1 MVGMKSKAY
10 SYVRFSTADQIKGD
24 SLRRQTEATAEWCK
38 RHDVE
43 LVESYHDLGVSA
55 FRGKNA
61 EIGALKKFLDLACAG
76 RIEKGSYLVVESLDR
91 LSRNAI
97 LDAFEL
103 FLGII
108 KTGVV
113 VVTLSDQHVYDKAKI
128 NDGNFTDLIISLTVL
143 SRANEESRTKSQRI
157 GAAWRNKRAR
167 VEEEKLTSICVG
179 WLRLGEDRK
188 HFEQIPE
195 RVKVV
200 KRIFELAQNGKGAH
214 GITTILRSERVEPFG
229 RGYTW
234 HVSYVRKIL
243 ESRATIGE
251 LIPTERQN
259 GEAKPLD
266 PIPNYYPAI
275 ISREAF
281 ATVQQLRK
289 ARPNLRGKSSDRNA
303 FSKLAFDPAGNT
315 MVYINRTPKNLP
327 DPAQR
332 YEYLVSYGAL
342 VNRAKYIT
350 WRYDEFLALFLLVCQ
365 QAALQPAQK
374 DEPNGGKLDLARME
388 LADTEK
394 QIARCADF
402 ILKGASPAIEARM
415 RELEAQRGKL
425 QTSITDLESEVL
437 AKPTSPSKVN
447 WKDSAALRENLR
459 ATVKRITVD
468 AAKKS
473 FKAEFLDGRTYT
485 LAVEKGMANITC
497 PDGFDQRAILRR
509 QVA

>member
-1 MVGMKSKAY
+1 MKSKAY

-24 SLRRQTEATAEWCK
+24 SLRRQTEATAKWCK
-38 RHDVE
+38 QHDVE

-61 EIGALKKFLDLACAG
+61 EIGALRKFLDLAKAG
-76 RIEKGSYLVVESLDR
+76 RIEKDSYLVVESLDR
-91 LSRNAI
+91 LSRSAI

-108 KTGVV
+108 KTGVI
-113 VVTLSDQHVYDKAKI
+113 VVTLSDQHIYDKAKI

-143 SRANEESRTKSQRI
+143 SRANEESRMKSQRI

-167 VEEEKLTSICVG
+167 VGEEKLTSVCVA
-179 WLRLGEDRK
+179 WLRLAEDRK

-195 RVKVV
+195 RVNVV
-200 KRIFELAQNGKGAH
+200 KRIFKLARNGKGAH
-214 GITTILRSERVEPFG
+214 GIATILRTEKVKPFG
-229 RGYTW
+229 RGFTW

-259 GEAKPLD
+259 GEATPLD
-266 PIPNYYPAI
+266 PIPNYYPAVV
-275 ISREAF
+275 SKEAF

-289 ARPNLRGKSSDRNA
+289 ARPNLRGKASDRNV
-303 FSKLAFDPAGNT
+303 FSKLAFDPKGNT

-342 VNRAKYIT
+342 VGRAAYKT

-365 QAALQPAQK
+365 NAALAPQQMDAP
-374 DEPNGGKLDLARME
+374 DSGKLDLARME

-394 QIARCADF
+394 QIARCLDF
-402 ILKGASPAIEARM
+402 IVKGASPAMEAKM
-415 RELEAQRGKL
+415 RELEARKVRL
-425 QTSITDLESEVL
+425 QSTIQDLESDVM

-447 WKDSAALRENLR
+447 WKDSKALRENLR

-473 FKAEFLDGRTYT
+473 FCAEFLDGRTYT
-485 LAVEKGMANITC
+485 LAVEKGMATITT
-497 PDGFDQRAILRR
+497 PEADTERR
-509 QVA
+509 IQLGR